1 MTDCVKDVMGMCC
14 KCNSPVYL
22 KMTREGILL
31 RYDYEANSSIFFT
44 RQNRK

>member
-1 MTDCVKDVMGMCC
+1 MTDRVKDVMGMC
-14 KCNSPVYL
+14 KCNSPVYS